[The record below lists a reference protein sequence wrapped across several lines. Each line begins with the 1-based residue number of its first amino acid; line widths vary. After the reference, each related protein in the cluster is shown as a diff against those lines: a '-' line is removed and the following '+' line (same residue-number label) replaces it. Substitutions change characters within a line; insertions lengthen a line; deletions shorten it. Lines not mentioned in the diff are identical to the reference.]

1 MDGFM
6 PPSVEQ
12 VQAQAQQPQGA
23 PQSGFLDTAGAVA
36 RDIGTGITELPRAA
50 VRGVVE
56 AGNEAL
62 QTASSIP
69 SPLGLAR
76 QGLAGAARMV
86 GAPEGVQQFLD
97 APTSQEQAQAGIQAR
112 AKQGIL
118 PNVAE
123 PKSTTGQVAA
133 TVTQF
138 ITGMVGASKVTRLGG
153 IKGGFVNGAIAD
165 AVAFDP
171 HQKRLSNLVQDYPA
185 LQNPVTEFLASK
197 PEDPEALG
205 RLKNAIEGAGIGAVA
220 EGLFWG
226 IRSWA
231 ASRRGDLKLADEFAQ
246 KADDVTPDRMPAP
259 GGAPA
264 VEATVSSSIRKDE
277 VTIPKAANDDAV
289 ISSPAESPRIET
301 APDEATQVVRD
312 AQPLVNPNREA
323 LARSI
328 ADEVATTRRGSEVL
342 GDDAVPRAT
351 MGEMPKGDVRRY
363 DWSAAGDVDGF
374 IATART
380 VARETRGQ
388 MQAGRPEDVVTWKQ
402 AEEGARK
409 LAEEYGA
416 EPALLLGQLHR
427 KATDMAIVS
436 EETTAFVTMTR
447 RLNADVTEMAKAV
460 NEGRLLEGYQTTDE
474 MAEAF
479 QRSAALLADVTA
491 SMQGI
496 RTGFGRGL
504 NILKMADN
512 IDPQLI
518 WQQKNNLDELARTIV
533 AFADDPAGMAHALR
547 KHYEPTAMDRVATY
561 YSANLLWSPDT
572 HAVNILSNAARA
584 LSLPVERMVG
594 GALTGRGDMMALGA
608 RQLVAMP
615 SVLLDSL
622 KMAGRAFKLGR
633 PVLDPGSFKVA
644 AGGTGEAATNRIFA
658 PNEAWGDVQKF
669 GAELANKLWQVQQL
683 SHRALGAQDEFFKQ
697 LMARSLITAEGTA
710 KGLKQGLKGDE
721 LRGFVRR
728 EMTEAFEADGA
739 IIRADALEQARR
751 ATFTEDLGPGILQD
765 IQIGLAKYPAL
776 RVLALPFFKTP
787 VNLFKQS
794 MRWTPGINFLVRDV
808 RTRYAMGGE
817 EQAKVLGEMGLGAMI
832 WGTAWSLA
840 ASGAITDGGPIGDQN
855 QRKMTNSGW
864 RPYSIVKENEDGST
878 NYIPLNNA
886 EPFGMVLGLAADL
899 HRAFEQKD
907 ATPDLEDAA
916 MAVFH
921 SIVRNVQDRNF
932 FQGFAN
938 LLGAF
943 NREGDTSGVKKVA
956 GSIVGGMVPFSSGIN
971 FANQFNDPIMR
982 DARTI
987 LDQVMRR
994 MPGMSDELPARR
1006 NWIGEAVERQPRLMT
1021 TEKPD
1026 PLADLL
1032 NASIEV
1038 TGKGPDAPSPFIQA
1052 TGRVARIDLRTA
1064 KLKDGRNAYDVYMD
1078 YIQQPRPG
1086 GETLRQVMEREV
1098 AKPGFQALKDGG
1110 STERGTKMSVLVG
1123 IRKRFQTAAQARL
1136 MKEHPELREQLAEAV
1151 NKVQGARAVRGRL
1164 MQQYQEEDEA
1174 GPE

>member
-1 MDGFM
+1 MGTVDGFI

-12 VQAQAQQPQGA
+12 VQAQAQMPQAA
-23 PQSGFLDTAGAVA
+23 PQSGFLETARAVV

-56 AGNEAL
+56 AGNQTINAL
-62 QTASSIP
+62 D
-69 SPLGLAR
+69 
-76 QGLAGAARMV
+76 GAADWLNSKVDLGTPQLFNEQGQFDPRLRPSR
-86 GAPEGVQQFLD
+86 PEDGF
-97 APTSQEQAQAGIQAR
+97 
-112 AKQGIL
+112 AKSPI

-123 PKSTTGQVAA
+123 PKSTTGQIAA
-133 TVTQF
+133 TVSQF
-138 ITGMVGASKVTRLGG
+138 ITGMIGAGKITGLGG
-153 IKGGFVNGAIAD
+153 IKGGFVNGAISD
-165 AVAFDP
+165 AVVFDP
-171 HQKRLSNLVQDYPA
+171 HQKRLSNLVQEYPA

-231 ASRRGDLKLADEFAQ
+231 ASRRGDLKQAEEFARQADE
-246 KADDVTPDRMPAP
+246 VTPDGPATP
-259 GGAPA
+259 HKAPEEA
-264 VEATVSSSIRKDE
+264 PVEAVPMRTETDP
-277 VTIPKAANDDAV
+277 T
-289 ISSPAESPRIET
+289 ISSPDVETPRIEM
-301 APDEATQVVRD
+301 AQDEATQVVKD

-323 LARSI
+323 LAKSI
-328 ADEVATTRRGSEVL
+328 ADEVSAARRASEVL
-342 GDDAVPRAT
+342 NDTTVPRET
-351 MGEMPKGDVRRY
+351 MGEIPRGDVRRY
-363 DWSAAGDVDGF
+363 DWSAAEDADGF
-374 IATART
+374 VATARA

-427 KATDMAIVS
+427 KAKDMSIVS

-447 RLNADVTEMAKAV
+447 KLNAEVTEMAKAV
-460 NEGRLLEGYQTTDE
+460 TEGRLLEGFQTTDE

-479 QRSAALLADVTA
+479 QRTAALLADVTA

-496 RTGFGRGL
+496 RTGYGRGL
-504 NILKMADN
+504 NVLKMADN

-547 KHYEPTAMDRVATY
+547 KHYEPTTMERVASY

-572 HAVNILSNAARA
+572 HAVNILSNLARA
-584 LSLPVERMVG
+584 GSIPVERMVG

-608 RQLVAMP
+608 RQIVAMP
-615 SVLLDSL
+615 SVLMDSL
-622 KMAGRAFKLGR
+622 KMSRRAFQLGR
-633 PVLDPGSFKVA
+633 PILDPGSFKVA
-644 AGGTGEAATNRIFA
+644 AGGAGEAATNRIFA
-658 PNEAWGDVQKF
+658 PNEAWGEVQKF
-669 GAELANKLWQVQQL
+669 GAEVANKLWTVQQG
-683 SHRALGAQDEFFKQ
+683 SHRALGAEDEFFKQ
-697 LMARSLITAEGTA
+697 LMARSLITAEAST
-710 KGLKQGLKGDE
+710 KGIKQGLRGDE
-721 LRGFVRR
+721 LRGFVRK
-728 EMTEAFEADGA
+728 EMMEAFDADGA
-739 IIRADALEQARR
+739 LIRSDALEQSRR

-765 IQIGLAKYPAL
+765 IQIGLSRYPAL

-794 MRWTPGINFLVRDV
+794 MRWTPGINFLVKDARV
-808 RTRYAMGGE
+808 RFEMGGE
-817 EQAKVLGEMGLGAMI
+817 ERAKVLGEMGLGAMI

-886 EPFGMVLGLAADL
+886 EPFGMVLGMAADL
-899 HRAFEQKD
+899 HRAYSQKE
-907 ATPDLEDAA
+907 ATPDMEDAA

-921 SIVRNVQDRNF
+921 SVVRNVQDRNF

-943 NREGDTSGVKKVA
+943 NREGDSSGLKKVS

-994 MPGMSDELPARR
+994 IPGLSDELPARR

-1021 TEKPD
+1021 TEKAD
-1026 PLADLL
+1026 PLSELL

-1038 TGKGPDAPSPFIQA
+1038 TGKGPDAPSPFVQA
-1052 TGRVARIDLRTA
+1052 QGRVARIDLRTA
-1064 KLKDGRNAYDVYMD
+1064 TLKDGRNAYDVYME
-1078 YIQQPRPG
+1078 YLQQPRPG

-1098 AKPGFQALKDGG
+1098 AKPSFQQLKDGG
-1110 STERGTKMSVLVG
+1110 STERGTKMSILVG

-1136 MKEHPELREQLAEAV
+1136 MKDHPELRTQLEEAV
-1151 NKVQGARAVRGRL
+1151 GKVQGARAVRRRL

-1174 GPE
+1174 GPEE